1 MADFAVICSE
11 LPSSLYTPLP
21 SLAES
26 RQLIQVD
33 DCDEMMIGQEVS
45 RESQHGI

>member
-1 MADFAVICSE
+1 MGNFPVICSG
-11 LPSSLYTPLP
+11 LPSSLYSPLP

-33 DCDEMMIGQEVS
+33 DCDEMIGQEVS
-45 RESQHGI
+45 RESQH